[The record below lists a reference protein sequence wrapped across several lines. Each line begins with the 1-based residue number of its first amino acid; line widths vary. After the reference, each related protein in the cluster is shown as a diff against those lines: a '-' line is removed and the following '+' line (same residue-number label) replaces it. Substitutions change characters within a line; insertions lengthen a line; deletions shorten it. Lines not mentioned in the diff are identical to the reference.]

1 MHDWALMVWLDAHP
15 VLADAIGLFGSALM
29 VVAYGYSNLAKR
41 VDFVLFNLLN
51 LIGAVMLFAS
61 LLVHFNLAS
70 MTLEI
75 VWGAIALLG
84 LVKALRDRKRT

>member
-1 MHDWALMVWLDAHP
+1 MIWLEAHP

-29 VVAYGYSNLAKR
+29 VIGYAYSNLSQR

-51 LIGAVMLFAS
+51 LIGAILLFAS

-70 MTLEI
+70 MILEI

-84 LVKALRDRKRT
+84 LVKALLDRKRA